1 MLLIDDSQAQVGKLH
16 GGLNEC
22 VGPNQNVHLARGHPL
37 QNRLAGCAFD
47 RTGQQLHP
55 HGHGSEELTQALQVL
70 LGQDLRGRHDGRLVS
85 IVDGD
90 ERRQQRHHCLS
101 TAHIPLQQPVHVPT
115 GVHVGTDLSQHA
127 FLCVRQGE
135 RQLVVV
141 ESVEGF
147 ADVLEPHAREVF
159 CQRFFVLNQSQLK
172 QKQLLEA
179 QPVLGLFRLGGVRR
193 TMDALEGVLPRQQM
207 HGLAHV

>member
-1 MLLIDDSQAQVGKLH
+1 MLLIDDSQAQAGKLH

-22 VGPNQNVHLARGHPL
+22 VGPNQNVHLARCHPL

-55 HGHGSEELTQALQVL
+55 HGHGSEELPQALQVL

-147 ADVLEPHAREVF
+147 ADVLEAHAREVF
-159 CQRFFVLNQSQLK
+159 CQRFFVLNQRQLK

-179 QPVLGLFRLGGVRR
+179 QPILGLFRLDGVRR